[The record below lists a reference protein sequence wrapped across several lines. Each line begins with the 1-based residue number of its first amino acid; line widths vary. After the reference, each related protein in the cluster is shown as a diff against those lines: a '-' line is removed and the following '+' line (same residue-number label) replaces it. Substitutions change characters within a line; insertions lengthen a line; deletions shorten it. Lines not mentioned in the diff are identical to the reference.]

1 MVKRHCMP
9 RMQDTLNHHL
19 QLLNTKMEESR
30 KLMKDNI
37 LLHEQLQKTQEENQR
52 LQEELKN
59 LRHTMTVDHRA
70 GTLSNAEGNR
80 QTKAWIDRLVQEI
93 DICLE
98 SLNR

>member
-1 MVKRHCMP
+1 
-9 RMQDTLNHHL
+9 MQDTLNHHL
-19 QLLNTKMEESR
+19 RLLNTKMEESR

-37 LLHEQLQKTQEENQR
+37 LLHEQLQKTQAENQR
-52 LQEELKN
+52 LQQELSK
-59 LRHTMTVDHRA
+59 LRRSMTVDHRA
-70 GTLSNAEGNR
+70 EILSNAEGNR